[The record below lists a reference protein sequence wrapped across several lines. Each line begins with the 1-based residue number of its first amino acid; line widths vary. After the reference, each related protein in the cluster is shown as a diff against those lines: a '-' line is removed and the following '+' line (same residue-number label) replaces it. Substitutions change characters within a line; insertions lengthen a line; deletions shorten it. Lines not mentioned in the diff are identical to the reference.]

1 VLLSS
6 LIVAR
11 LLTHHPGLQVA
22 VRDQDDG
29 LRRQVCAVTARN
41 ASPAARAMVRA
52 LEDEVR
58 APG

>member
-1 VLLSS
+1 MLLSS

-11 LLTHHPGLQVA
+11 LLTDHPGLQVP

-29 LRRQVCAVTARN
+29 LRRQVYAVTARN
-41 ASPAARAMVRA
+41 ASPAARAVVRA